1 MENRSSEL
9 ILGELSKTAR
19 WKSHCLYI
27 FQCVYTDIHSLPSK
41 SVPLIVVTFPFP
53 APFTGITWNSNLS
66 HGLGLGTVNSNSGSY
81 TLQLVVNGVLPAV
94 TLKTSMQ
101 YHRSGSTPVMSRE
114 NGGVQV
120 RRMDVC

>member
-9 ILGELSKTAR
+9 ILGELSKTA
-19 WKSHCLYI
+19 KVEVTLSVYM
-27 FQCVYTDIHSLPSK
+27 QSYTDFHSLPSK

-53 APFTGITWNSNLS
+53 APFTGMTRNSNLS

-81 TLQLVVNGVLPAV
+81 TLQLVVNRVLPAV
-94 TLKTSMQ
+94 TLKTSTQ

>member
-9 ILGELSKTAR
+9 ILGS
-19 WKSHCLYI
+19 LYTV
-27 FQCVYTDIHSLPSK
+27 QCVHTYIHILPLK
-41 SVPLIVVTFPFP
+41 GVPLIVVPFPFP
-53 APFTGITWNSNLS
+53 ALFAGMTRNSNLS

-94 TLKTSMQ
+94 TLKTSTQ
-101 YHRSGSTPVMSRE
+101 YQRSRSTPVMSRE
-114 NGGVQV
+114 KGGVQV